1 MRLDREG
8 RTKYRLT
15 GGRFGGSIPT
25 RGGCGV
31 LEGRPASQE
40 EANGRRRDERDSKT
54 EGDEEREKQKE
65 KERRGGKGGQRA
77 EAATR
82 AHVCATTS
90 QADTD
95 DGRPCLVTSPA
106 RLDGIH
112 LFVRPLPAPFV
123 D

>member
-1 MRLDREG
+1 MQGPRG
-8 RTKYRLT
+8 TSCKKRLT
-15 GGRFGGSIPT
+15 ED
-25 RGGCGV
+25 
-31 LEGRPASQE
+31 EGMKETSE
-40 EANGRRRDERDSKT
+40 I
-54 EGDEEREKQKE
+54 EGDEKRETEGERGREREWEKE
-65 KERRGGKGGQRA
+65 KGRESEGGGGGRGGGKGGR

-106 RLDGIH
+106 CLDGIY
-112 LFVRPLPAPFV
+112 LFVRPFPAPFA